1 MQCNNTKAKLSTTAA
16 LRTYD
21 YASYTISHNLQ
32 SRDRAHVIKLC
43 HVTRRIK
50 EFWSFQNTFR
60 RWHMQWHLQSQ
71 VHKFT
76 SKRDGPGH
84 DAGHGTSQNFKPD
97 GVTHAQMWQGPLP
110 WLEFSYR
117 RSGRCTILTWVI
129 SKWITPAIAPAIVK
143 NTVQTRIAH
152 AMTHAM
158 TMVISKKCPVW
169 FGSKTQNRRRWPWQW
184 PWSWPWSSI
193 CARRSNQCHYHRHHF
208 LFFGQTRW
216 PMPLHVLWRY
226 QWTMSFYAFRRC
238 SKCNSYCND
247 RGHGTCHNSI

>member
-60 RWHMQWHLQSQ
+60 RWHMLWHLPSQ

-169 FGSKTQNRRRWPWQW
+169 FGS
-184 PWSWPWSSI
+184 
-193 CARRSNQCHYHRHHF
+193 
-208 LFFGQTRW
+208 
-216 PMPLHVLWRY
+216 
-226 QWTMSFYAFRRC
+226 
-238 SKCNSYCND
+238 
-247 RGHGTCHNSI
+247 